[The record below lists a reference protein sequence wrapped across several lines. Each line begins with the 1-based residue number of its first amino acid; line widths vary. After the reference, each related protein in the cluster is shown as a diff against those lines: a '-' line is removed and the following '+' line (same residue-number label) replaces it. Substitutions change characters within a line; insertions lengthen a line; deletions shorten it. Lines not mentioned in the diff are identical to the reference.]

1 MDLEK
6 LIESKNEGLDFVV
19 GEKGIK
25 LSGGQIQRIGIAR
38 ALYKKPEILILDEA
52 TNALDVDTQN
62 KIIQNV
68 YREMREKT
76 IISISHDIHA
86 LEYCDKIFSINKN
99 QFINFK

>member
-1 MDLEK
+1 MFDL
-6 LIESKNEGLDFVV
+6 
-19 GEKGIK
+19 
-25 LSGGQIQRIGIAR
+25 
-38 ALYKKPEILILDEA
+38 
-52 TNALDVDTQN
+52 